1 LTPEWDGVN
10 QFNSPMLDIVPGV
23 TNLLHNRGIMTH
35 SILAAAVYVAMVLTP
50 CAIALLSAARHST
63 ETK

>member
-1 LTPEWDGVN
+1 
-10 QFNSPMLDIVPGV
+10 
-23 TNLLHNRGIMTH
+23 MTH

-50 CAIALLSAARHST
+50 CAIALLSAARHSQ

>member
-1 LTPEWDGVN
+1 
-10 QFNSPMLDIVPGV
+10 M
-23 TNLLHNRGIMTH
+23 MH

-50 CAIALLSAARHST
+50 CAIAVLSAARHSA